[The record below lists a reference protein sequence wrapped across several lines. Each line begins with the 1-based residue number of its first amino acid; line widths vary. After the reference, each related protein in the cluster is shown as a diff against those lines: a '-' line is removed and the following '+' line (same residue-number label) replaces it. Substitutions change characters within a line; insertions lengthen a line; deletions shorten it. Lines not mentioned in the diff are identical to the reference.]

1 MSLTPFQSTF
11 LFSVTSSVT
20 SNSFL
25 GYTLAY
31 LRTVVKHY
39 FISGL
44 CFFLTFYFRR
54 VTLCIEGG
62 EKCEHNQ

>member
-1 MSLTPFQSTF
+1 MD
-11 LFSVTSSVT
+11 SSPVT

-54 VTLCIEGG
+54 VTLWIEGG